1 MNRSMLESEEMAK
14 IIAEGLADKKGSA
27 ITIYD
32 VRTQSTITD
41 FHVLATG
48 LNPPHLKAL
57 FNETRLRMKAH
68 DLACYRKSG
77 MPDSGWIV
85 ADYIDVVLHLF
96 NPAARQYYALDVLW
110 KDMPQL
116 AIGHQTSD
124 TGRQTGEEVG

>member
-1 MNRSMLESEEMAK
+1 MNHPVLKSTELAE
-14 IIAEGLADKKGSA
+14 IIAGGLADKKGSD
-27 ITIYD
+27 ITVYD
-32 VRTQSTITD
+32 VRTNSNVTD

-68 DLACYRKSG
+68 DLGCYRKSG

-96 NPAARQYYALDVLW
+96 NPVARQYYALDVLW
-110 KDMPQL
+110 KDMPRL
-116 AIGHQTSD
+116 EIGRRTTD
-124 TGRQTGEEVG
+124 DGRQPGH

>member
-1 MNRSMLESEEMAK
+1 MNRSKLESMELAK
-14 IIAEGLADKKGSA
+14 IIADGLADKKGRD

-32 VRTQSTITD
+32 VRTHSTITD

-57 FNETRLRMKAH
+57 CNETRLRMKSH

-85 ADYIDVVLHLF
+85 ADYINVVVHLF

-116 AIGHQTSD
+116 DIGQRTTDQTLTSS
-124 TGRQTGEEVG
+124 GV

>member
-1 MNRSMLESEEMAK
+1 MNRSLLKSTELVEILAD
-14 IIAEGLADKKGSA
+14 GLADKKGSD

-32 VRTQSTITD
+32 VRTHSTITD

-96 NPAARQYYALDVLW
+96 NPDARQYYALDVLW

-116 AIGHQTSD
+116 DIGQ
-124 TGRQTGEEVG
+124 

>member
-1 MNRSMLESEEMAK
+1 MNRSMLKSTDLAK
-14 IIAEGLADKKGSA
+14 IIADGLADRKGVDIA
-27 ITIYD
+27 IYD
-32 VRTQSTITD
+32 VRSNSTITD

-57 FNETRLRMKAH
+57 FNETRLRMKTH

-85 ADYIDVVLHLF
+85 ADYVDVVLHLF

-110 KDMPQL
+110 KDMPKL
-116 AIGHQTSD
+116 DI
-124 TGRQTGEEVG
+124 

>member
-1 MNRSMLESEEMAK
+1 MLESTELAK
-14 IIAEGLADKKGSA
+14 IIADGLADKKGSD

-32 VRTQSTITD
+32 VRTHSDITD

-85 ADYIDVVLHLF
+85 DDYIDVVLHLF

-110 KDMPQL
+110 KEMPRL
-116 AIGHQTSD
+116 AIGHQMSD
-124 TGRQTGEEVG
+124 AGRLTPD

>member
-1 MNRSMLESEEMAK
+1 MNRSMLESTELAK
-14 IIAEGLADKKGSA
+14 IIANGLANKKGGD

-32 VRTQSTITD
+32 VRTHSNITD

-77 MPDSGWIV
+77 IPDSGWIV

-96 NPAARQYYALDVLW
+96 NPAARSYYALDILW
-110 KDMPQL
+110 KDMPRL
-116 AIGHQTSD
+116 AIGHRTPD
-124 TGRQTGEEVG
+124 DRPEEEDR

>member
-1 MNRSMLESEEMAK
+1 MNRSMLESTELAK

-32 VRTQSTITD
+32 VRTHSTITD

-77 MPDSGWIV
+77 TPDSGWIV

-110 KDMPQL
+110 KDMPRL
-116 AIGHQTSD
+116 AL
-124 TGRQTGEEVG
+124 

>member
-1 MNRSMLESEEMAK
+1 MNHPVLESKELAQ
-14 IIAEGLADKKGSA
+14 IIAGGLADKKGSD

-32 VRTQSTITD
+32 VRTNSTITD

-85 ADYIDVVLHLF
+85 ADYVDVVLHLF

-110 KDMPQL
+110 KDMPRL
-116 AIGHQTSD
+116 EIGQRTTD
-124 TGRQTGEEVG
+124 NGRQPGH

>member
-1 MNRSMLESEEMAK
+1 MNHPVLKSTELAE
-14 IIAEGLADKKGSA
+14 IIAGGLADKKGSD
-27 ITIYD
+27 ITVYD
-32 VRTQSTITD
+32 VRTNSNVTD

-77 MPDSGWIV
+77 VPDSGWIV
-85 ADYIDVVLHLF
+85 ADYVDVVLHLF

-116 AIGHQTSD
+116 DI
-124 TGRQTGEEVG
+124 

>member
-1 MNRSMLESEEMAK
+1 MNFSMLKSTELAK
-14 IIAEGLADKKGSA
+14 IIAGCLADKNGRD
-27 ITIYD
+27 ITVYD
-32 VRTQSTITD
+32 VRTNSSITD

-110 KDMPQL
+110 KNMPRL
-116 AIGHQTSD
+116 AIGDRTTD
-124 TGRQTGEEVG
+124 DK